1 MKSSKHRLKAAIMSL
16 MRSVA
21 RFLLRS
27 GVGYQ
32 EFALIAKKAFVDTAV
47 EGYGVRGRPTN
58 ISRVALLTG
67 LTRKEV
73 RNMRDLVIDP
83 AMEKSDSRSLPAEVL
98 HLWYTSRAYLNE
110 DGKPID
116 LPFSGPC
123 PSFETLVR
131 DCARDIPHGA
141 VRAELRRINAV
152 GEGSNGYLRV
162 LKREAI
168 PLEPDEKLIEGLET
182 GLIPLAR
189 TLAHNVEEIS
199 ASRFQRAVTVPFIS
213 AESFGPVEEQIEKKL
228 VLMTEDLDNFLV
240 RFEADEKEDGRLS
253 GVGIGVYYYREE

>member
-1 MKSSKHRLKAAIMSL
+1 MKSPRNSLQIATMSF

-27 GVGYQ
+27 GVDYQ
-32 EFALIAKKAFVDTAV
+32 EFALIAKKAFVDTAI
-47 EGYGVRGRPTN
+47 EDYGVRGRPTN

-73 RNMRDLVIDP
+73 RSIRDWVTDSSI
-83 AMEKSDSRSLPAEVL
+83 EKPDSRSLPAEVL
-98 HLWYTSRAYLNE
+98 HLWYTSPAYLDE
-110 DGKPID
+110 AGDPID

-152 GEGSNGYLRV
+152 DEIADGYLRV
-162 LKREAI
+162 LKRDAI
-168 PLEPDEKLIEGLET
+168 PVEPDEKLIVGLET

-189 TLAHNVEEIS
+189 TLAYNVS
-199 ASRFQRAVTVPFIS
+199 TVGRSRFQRAVAVPFLS
-213 AESFGPVEEQIEKKL
+213 AKAFDTAEEQIEKKL
-228 VLMTEDLDNFLV
+228 VLVTEDLDDFLV
-240 RFEADEKEDGRLS
+240 QYEVDENEEDRLA